1 MKQFVIGAL
10 SVLSIA
16 VGLAACGDTRTNK
29 SLNGVATD
37 PMGGPA
43 HGAWVDPAPMTYD
56 ETTRTTTTT
65 TTVRPAYR

>member
-1 MKQFVIGAL
+1 MRKAIIGAL

-43 HGAWVDPAPMTYD
+43 HGAWVDPAPRTY
-56 ETTRTTTTT
+56 ETTRSTTTT
-65 TTVRPAYR
+65 TTVQPGYPR